1 MAEILLYRLGIR
13 SDRDRVLEAAAKRA
27 TPFELKQP
35 VTPAKIAAAI
45 AQVSIALLNH
55 DLSPLEANTMLFA
68 LQTMLTAV
76 RMGILADT
84 INQRSQPQP
93 KQEELCTT
101 QGSSRSQRSKASA
114 SGRNS
119 GLRSGSPA
127 TTTSYSPKSR
137 SASSAP
143 RKSSQNE
150 LTAEKVALLD
160 QGMAALADAS
170 TLTPTALSAAL
181 AISAKLLRPLGVTVS
196 IIGNERTARFLLIEF
211 AGGQFS
217 RKAGEPAK
225 AGRITTVADDPREE
239 LTAHSYPTSSYE
251 PGAQEQMRRENEAL
265 ATDTTPESTGARRT
279 GRQ

>member
-1 MAEILLYRLGIR
+1 MHNAG
-13 SDRDRVLEAAAKRA
+13 V
-27 TPFELKQP
+27 
-35 VTPAKIAAAI
+35 
-45 AQVSIALLNH
+45 IALPTQQSISLRPELWLALGVASYNH
-55 DLSPLEANTMLFA
+55 QLLTQEPLRVVSPREVVA
-68 LQTMLTAV
+68 
-76 RMGILADT
+76 
-84 INQRSQPQP
+84 
-93 KQEELCTT
+93 
-101 QGSSRSQRSKASA
+101 
-114 SGRNS
+114 
-119 GLRSGSPA
+119 
-127 TTTSYSPKSR
+127 
-137 SASSAP
+137 
-143 RKSSQNE
+143 NE